1 MDTCLCIRELISY
14 TTNINRCYK
23 STILLYRL
31 KADFLKM
38 LTCRDP
44 WSSLYSQDFRYDTGD
59 GRVSAEI

>member
-44 WSSLYSQDFRYDTGD
+44 LSSLDWQDFRYDAGYARMGAD
-59 GRVSAEI
+59 I